1 MATKFQEAVQND
13 VSGKAIQRLSSS
25 YVQSA
30 GHKIM
35 EKIKADVLQLPVE
48 KAPKGKPKGK
58 GWGWGVGGRSEK
70 G

>member
-1 MATKFQEAVQND
+1 
-13 VSGKAIQRLSSS
+13 
-25 YVQSA
+25 
-30 GHKIM
+30 M

-58 GWGWGVGGRSEK
+58 GRRSKK